1 MLEPPIPYPNNELGP
16 PIPPPTGSYRI
27 EVDFATSASYAET
40 ASYTLGF
47 IVSASYANFAST
59 ASYLLGSI
67 ANAVSASWA
76 NFSGHSN
83 TSDTASWSI
92 NTKSAL
98 SASWAS
104 QSIWASTASYFG
116 GTAPFAI
123 TASYALRSETS
134 SYSDFT
140 LQSVSSSY
148 ALTASYSLNGGGTSI
163 SSSYLSGSSA
173 TVNKITLE
181 NSTLKSYITS
191 KITSGIVAATPVDDF
206 PDTDGNSAKWLI
218 SINDGSSFKTSEVI
232 AIWEPIS
239 NITNFAEVTTNT
251 IGSIPVA
258 MSVNI
263 SGNQVRLIANPASGS
278 WTVKT
283 IRFVL

>member
-1 MLEPPIPYPNNELGP
+1 MFEPPIPYPNNELGP
-16 PIPPPTGSYRI
+16 PIHRDTGSYPVG
-27 EVDFATSASYAET
+27 VDFAISASYAET

-47 IVSASYANFAST
+47 IVSASYANFATT

-67 ANAVSASWA
+67 ANAVSSSWA
-76 NFSGHSN
+76 NFSGHAN
-83 TSDTASWSI
+83 TADSS
-92 NTKSAL
+92 
-98 SASWAS
+98 SWATNSNYSISSSWTS
-104 QSIWASTASYFG
+104 QSRMSDTASYFG
-116 GTAPFAI
+116 GTAPFASTASYAI
-123 TASYALRSETS
+123 TASYALNSASES
-134 SYSDFT
+134 
-140 LQSVSSSY
+140 
-148 ALTASYSLNGGGTSI
+148 SI

-181 NSTLKSYITS
+181 NSELRAYLTSRVATDIT
-191 KITSGIVAATPVDDF
+191 VASPVDAF

-239 NITNFAEVTTNT
+239 NVTNFAEVTTNM